1 MGDSLS
7 SGSRYL
13 MEQIAPEIVTAI
25 AKLLTDIRCTGNG
38 SDQEIT
44 SRSDAEVRYA
54 AAARLYAIA
63 KGARLAP
70 KAGRTWTV
78 TWADNGTTTY
88 DVIGGVGLIAGISPK
103 GAIEKLSDGVAV
115 DGPSCEVG

>member
-1 MGDSLS
+1 M
-7 SGSRYL
+7 
-13 MEQIAPEIVTAI
+13 APEIVVAI

-44 SRSDAEVRYA
+44 SRSDAEVRCA

-70 KAGRTWTV
+70 KAGRKWTV
-78 TWADNGTTTY
+78 TWANNGKKTY
-88 DVIGGVGLIAGISPK
+88 DVIGGVNLTGGISPA

-115 DGPSCEVG
+115 DRPTCEVG